1 MDAATLAADLHAL
14 LVERGETV
22 ASAESLTGGGL
33 ADLLSSTPG
42 ASSSY
47 VGGVVGYAT
56 SVKVKVLSV
65 PADLV
70 ERYGAVSEEC
80 AAAMATG
87 ARDVLGATWAVSTT
101 GVAGPTEQ
109 EGQPVGTVFVGI
121 AGPGGVTV
129 AELALDGDRD
139 AIRAQTC
146 LLALDQVLSVVGT
159 SYSALILRRVVRCSP
174 MGADERLLSLAR
186 PAVRRAAG
194 RFHPGAHRGGEGG
207 QGRR

>member
-47 VGGVVGYAT
+47 VGGVVSYAT
-56 SVKVKVLSV
+56 SVKVKVLGV
-65 PADLV
+65 PAELV
-70 ERYGAVSEEC
+70 ERYGVVSEEC
-80 AAAMATG
+80 AGAMATG

-109 EGQPVGTVFVGI
+109 EGKPPGTVFVGI
-121 AGPGGVTV
+121 AGPGLLEVV
-129 AELALDGDRD
+129 ALELDGKRQQIQERTVRE
-139 AIRAQTC
+139 ALGAFEEV
-146 LLALDQVLSVVGT
+146 LLREET
-159 SYSALILRRVVRCSP
+159 PLR
-174 MGADERLLSLAR
+174 
-186 PAVRRAAG
+186 
-194 RFHPGAHRGGEGG
+194 
-207 QGRR
+207 